1 MSLDDIFVPYLI
13 KLFSEYLEDMEFSV
27 EDAQEKG
34 ADFFVVWLHETVT
47 DLSSDE
53 DEDEDRER
61 TPEGDALFVLLSFLH
76 ESPDHS
82 WINDFWPM
90 LLLAQRGI
98 PRNKISELHISYVMR
113 WADDRLFSFVCVV
126 PPYLV
131 SPKGILSDYLVT
143 KIGHISATQFHDI
156 IAATSLD
163 VLHDN
168 QQIKI
173 SREDID
179 AVLQLAIE
187 GAGQESQLARRSELQ
202 NAIAFLRS
210 VVVPPIPPEAD
221 AKARASMPGGGF
233 GKGRWGVFPLGR
245 PQDDE

>member
-1 MSLDDIFVPYLI
+1 MNLDDIFVPYLTQ
-13 KLFSEYLEDMEFSV
+13 LFSEYLEDMEFSV

-34 ADFFVVWLHETVT
+34 SEFFVVWLNETVT
-47 DLSSDE
+47 DPSSDE
-53 DEDEDRER
+53 DEDEDEER

-76 ESPDHS
+76 DSPDHL

-90 LLLAQRGI
+90 LLLAQRGM
-98 PRNKISELHISYVMR
+98 PRNKISELHISYVIR

-156 IAATSLD
+156 IASTSLD

-173 SREDID
+173 PREDID
-179 AVLQLAIE
+179 AVLQLAID
-187 GAGQESQLARRSELQ
+187 GAEQENQLSRRGELQ

-210 VVVPPIPPEAD
+210 AVIPPIPPEAD
-221 AKARASMPGGGF
+221 AKARASLSGGGF
-233 GKGRWGVFPLGR
+233 GKGRWDVFPVKR